1 MKKLILI
8 LCTLLISSCSKKD
21 NIAGTTNE
29 TDTGNKIAL
38 TGSGQVLMNLQD
50 PAARLPSVTAV
61 LETRRALYLAT
72 LFGSSIARLDKRD
85 LQ

>member
-1 MKKLILI
+1 MLDDMSDKPMLR
-8 LCTLLISSCSKKD
+8 
-21 NIAGTTNE
+21 
-29 TDTGNKIAL
+29 KIAQRL
-38 TGSGQVLMNLQD
+38 PEFARPRAVPSTHAIAITGDGQVLMNLQD